1 MTMARMLVECGL
13 IDSKKEKEAAGIL
26 EAVDVIR
33 SISIAPG
40 SDLQTVREKF
50 GKLVNDLATLNQLGI
65 FQRFKSHFGAL
76 EGHPELAEKARRI
89 RGNIEQL
96 FGNQQSVQE
105 LASDILN
112 RLEGIACL
120 REETIHLIMQIKDRL
135 TRPT

>member
-50 GKLVNDLATLNQLGI
+50 EKLVNDLATLNQLGI
-65 FQRFKSHFGAL
+65 F
-76 EGHPELAEKARRI
+76 
-89 RGNIEQL
+89 
-96 FGNQQSVQE
+96 
-105 LASDILN
+105 
-112 RLEGIACL
+112 
-120 REETIHLIMQIKDRL
+120 
-135 TRPT
+135 